1 MKEVRK
7 VNVTIKDIASQ
18 AGVSIATVSHVINKT
33 RYVSPEVE
41 ARVNGIIDRTGY
53 RAKIQAK
60 MNVLRV
66 GRRSEIAFVAPD
78 ITSTISS
85 QAVLVLSHY
94 VAERGF
100 ILSMYATN
108 GDLRREKHVLD
119 QLITN
124 KRVAG
129 IVLTPAS
136 ENSQEYSKLIAAGL
150 PFVCLD
156 RPIRDERVDCVL
168 SDNSG
173 AMYEGTV
180 HLIKS
185 GHENIAI
192 LLESPLGATS
202 AERLDGY
209 KQALS
214 DHGITFRESMV
225 VMVDRA
231 DGSTEKAIKGALE
244 NGSPSAVIA
253 GGNKLTLQL
262 LSIIERMGLSCPQDI
277 SIVGFGDREWCSIAS
292 PPLTVLRQDI
302 QAMGQLAAESLLKKI
317 TNAPDE
323 RVEARVPVQLSIRK
337 STQIIGKGPF
347 GEIATSPD
355 ELILSDK
362 EIEALRAGN
371 YRVGISF
378 HYCGTAWARLHEGGI
393 RDTLQKV
400 GVKVVAVTDSHFDP
414 RLQIT
419 QLEGMR
425 MLRPS
430 AVIAIPTDDKATAH
444 KFRDMSRETK
454 LIFISNV
461 PEGFTKEDYASCVSV
476 NEQENGRNAG
486 ILLGEL
492 FKHRKGA
499 KVGFINHGAPFYGTR
514 LRDLAAEQV
523 LRESYQG
530 NVKIVD
536 TRNFYEMP
544 RAYEVGREMLS
555 EHPEIEGLYISW
567 DGPALN
573 VIRALKE
580 LHREDVMIVTFDL
593 DIEIATYLANGEFVK
608 GISSQKPYEQ
618 GVAVGLATA
627 KALLGDERYKYIGV
641 PPYVVEP
648 KNLGRAWRDILHE
661 RMPDSLELALKN
673 LRK

>member
-1 MKEVRK
+1 MKQARQVT
-7 VNVTIKDIASQ
+7 VTIKDVAVQ

-33 RYVSPEVE
+33 RYVTPEVE
-41 ARVNGIIDRTGY
+41 ARVNEIIDKTGY
-53 RAKIQAK
+53 RAKIVSK
-60 MNVLRV
+60 MNFLRV

-85 QAVLVLSHY
+85 QAAAVLSSY
-94 VAERGF
+94 LGERGF
-100 ILSMYATN
+100 ILSMYVTN
-108 GDLRREKHVLD
+108 GDLRREKHLLN
-119 QLITN
+119 QLMTN

-129 IVLTPAS
+129 IVLTPTRES
-136 ENSQEYSKLIAAGL
+136 PQEYARLLSVGL
-150 PFVCLD
+150 PLVCLD
-156 RPIRDERVDCVL
+156 RPIRDERIDAVL

-173 AMYEGTV
+173 ALYQGTV

-185 GHENIAI
+185 GHEKIAI
-192 LLESPLGATS
+192 LLESPLGTTS
-202 AERLDGY
+202 AERLAGY
-209 KQALS
+209 KNALAE
-214 DHGITFRESMV
+214 HGIAFRESLV
-225 VMVDRA
+225 VMVERTN
-231 DGSTEKAIKGALE
+231 GSSESAIKSALE
-244 NGSPSAVIA
+244 NDRPSAVIA

-262 LSIIERMGLSCPQDI
+262 LSTIERMGVRCPQDV
-277 SIVGFGDREWCSIAS
+277 SIVGFGDREWSSIAS

-302 QAMGQLAAESLLKKI
+302 QAMGRLAAESLINKI
-317 TNAPDE
+317 AGSSDA
-323 RVEARVPVQLSIRK
+323 RVEARVPVRLSIRR

-355 ELILSDK
+355 DLILSDK
-362 EIEALRAGN
+362 EIEELRAGD

-414 RLQIT
+414 LLQIT
-419 QLEGMR
+419 QLEGIR
-425 MLRPS
+425 MLHPN

-444 KFRDMSRETK
+444 KFRDISKETK

-461 PEGFTKEDYASCVSV
+461 PEGFTNEDYASCVSV

-492 FKHRKGA
+492 FKHRKGV
-499 KVGFINHGAPFYGTR
+499 KVGLINHGAPFYGTR

-523 LRESYQG
+523 VNESYRE
-530 NVKIVD
+530 NIEIVD
-536 TRNFYEMP
+536 TRYFYEMP
-544 RAYEVGREMLS
+544 RAYDVCREMFS
-555 EHPEIEGLYISW
+555 EHPEIEGLYVSW

-573 VIRALKE
+573 AIRALKE
-580 LHREDVMIVTFDL
+580 LGCEHVTVVTFDL
-593 DIEIATYLANGEFVK
+593 DVEIATYLANGEFVK
-608 GISSQKPYEQ
+608 GISSQRPYEQ

-641 PPYVVEP
+641 PPYVVDQN
-648 KNLGRAWRDILHE
+648 NLSRAWKEILHE
-661 RMPDSLELALKN
+661 RIPDSLEAALKD

>member
-7 VNVTIKDIASQ
+7 VNVTIKDVAVQ

-33 RYVSPEVE
+33 RYVSAEVE
-41 ARVNGIIDRTGY
+41 ARVNDIIDRTGY
-53 RAKIQAK
+53 RAKIQTKA
-60 MNVLRV
+60 NVMRV
-66 GRRSEIAFVAPD
+66 GRQSEIAFVVPD
-78 ITSTISS
+78 IASTISS
-85 QAVLVLSHY
+85 QAAVVLSEH
-94 VAERGF
+94 VAAQGF

-108 GDLRREKHVLD
+108 GDLRREKHVLG

-136 ENSQEYSKLIAAGL
+136 ESPQEYAKLISAGL

-156 RPIRDERVDCVL
+156 RPIRDERVDSVI

-173 AMYEGTV
+173 AMYEGTL

-192 LLESPLGATS
+192 LLESPLATTS

-209 KQALS
+209 KNALI
-214 DHGITFRESMV
+214 DHGIAFRETLV
-225 VMVDRA
+225 VMVDRTV
-231 DGSTEKAIKGALE
+231 GSSEATIKNALE
-244 NGSPSAVIA
+244 NDPPSAVIA

-277 SIVGFGDREWCSIAS
+277 SIVGFGDRDWCSIAS

-302 QAMGQLAAESLLKKI
+302 QAMGRLAAESVLKKI
-317 TNAPDE
+317 ANAPDG
-323 RVEARVPVQLSIRK
+323 RVENRVPVHLSIRK

-362 EIEALRAGN
+362 EIEALRAGD

-400 GVKVVAVTDSHFDP
+400 GIKVVAVTDSHFDP

-419 QLEGMR
+419 QLEGIR
-425 MLRPS
+425 MLHPN

-444 KFRDMSRETK
+444 KFRDIAKETK

-486 ILLGEL
+486 TLLGEF
-492 FKHRKGA
+492 FKHRKAA

-523 LRESYQG
+523 IRENYQG
-530 NVKIVD
+530 SVKIVD
-536 TRNFYEMP
+536 SRYFYEMP
-544 RAYEVGREMLS
+544 RAYEVCHEMLS
-555 EHPEIEGLYISW
+555 EHPEIEGLYVSW

-573 VIRALKE
+573 AIRALKE

-593 DIEIATYLANGEFVK
+593 DIEIATYLANGQFVK

-618 GVAVGLATA
+618 GIAVGLATA
-627 KALLGDERYKYIGV
+627 KALLGDQRYKYIGV

-648 KNLGRAWRDILHE
+648 KNLGRAWKDILHE
-661 RMPDSLELALKN
+661 RMPDSLETAIRN